1 MGISKKIM
9 NQFEY
14 DVVIVGQGL
23 NGLISAQAVSDL
35 GLKVLIIDRTNIKNE
50 NLKRSDTRTVAIS
63 EGSKILL
70 DDISDEG
77 IWCTLIGQGHGKMIV
92 RILVQLKDNRAFN
105 FVINVNDNLDKSQ
118 FKRESNWLISI
129 GASTTNQ
136 KLVEDFGS
144 IWEKNEI
151 FSEEYIPGETVL
163 MYLERNQTEIASEI
177 YPDRWQMRWLHFIWN
192 GIAAYLEF
200 WKNSGQTQMIL
211 DASTRNVIIPEY
223 DYYTGTRLISISER
237 RKADTIYDVII
248 TLYKKFI
255 LETEKQFPGLKKM
268 AEWEIIFTI
277 VY

>member
-1 MGISKKIM
+1 
-9 NQFEY
+9 
-14 DVVIVGQGL
+14 
-23 NGLISAQAVSDL
+23 
-35 GLKVLIIDRTNIKNE
+35 
-50 NLKRSDTRTVAIS
+50 
-63 EGSKILL
+63 
-70 DDISDEG
+70 
-77 IWCTLIGQGHGKMIV
+77 MIV

-248 TLYKKFI
+248 TLYKKSVSYTH
-255 LETEKQFPGLKKM
+255 LTLPTSY
-268 AEWEIIFTI
+268 ACRSRWSP
-277 VY
+277 YH